1 MWSTQGKLL
10 LVIIIPLLRKNGI
23 LFSLLYFTLLFSVL
37 RLLPTCSIQA
47 LSTSAVPE
55 DEFVDASSAKW
66 LRFNDNLVD
75 EFTMSEASLE
85 AECFG
90 GSYKAKANDGES

>member
-1 MWSTQGKLL
+1 M
-10 LVIIIPLLRKNGI
+10 
-23 LFSLLYFTLLFSVL
+23 
-37 RLLPTCSIQA
+37 
-47 LSTSAVPE
+47 SASAIPE
-55 DEFVDASSAKW
+55 DEVVGASSGKW

>member
-1 MWSTQGKLL
+1 M
-10 LVIIIPLLRKNGI
+10 
-23 LFSLLYFTLLFSVL
+23 
-37 RLLPTCSIQA
+37 
-47 LSTSAVPE
+47 STSAIPE
-55 DEFVDASSAKW
+55 DEIIDTSSGKW

-90 GSYKAKANDGES
+90 GSYKAKANDGEYQ

>member
-1 MWSTQGKLL
+1 M
-10 LVIIIPLLRKNGI
+10 
-23 LFSLLYFTLLFSVL
+23 
-37 RLLPTCSIQA
+37 
-47 LSTSAVPE
+47 SASAIPE
-55 DEFVDASSAKW
+55 DEVVAASSGKW

-90 GSYKAKANDGES
+90 GSYKAKANDGESYILVKAI

>member
-1 MWSTQGKLL
+1 M
-10 LVIIIPLLRKNGI
+10 
-23 LFSLLYFTLLFSVL
+23 
-37 RLLPTCSIQA
+37 
-47 LSTSAVPE
+47 STSAIPE
-55 DEFVDASSAKW
+55 DEIIDASSGKW

-90 GSYKAKANDGES
+90 GSYKTKANDGECQ